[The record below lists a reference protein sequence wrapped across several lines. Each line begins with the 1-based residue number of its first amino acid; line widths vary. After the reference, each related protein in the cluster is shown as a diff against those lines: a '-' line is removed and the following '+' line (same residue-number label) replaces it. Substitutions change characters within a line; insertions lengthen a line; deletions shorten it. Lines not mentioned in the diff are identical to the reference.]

1 MIPRR
6 TFLAATA
13 PLLFSQAAKY
23 APQILSVLPP
33 TPGNPR
39 NTEGDFLPL
48 RDGRILFAYTKFTG
62 GGGDHATA
70 HIAARYSS
78 DLGQTWTPNDVTLLE
93 NEGGLNVMSVSLL
106 RLKKSGRIAFFYLRK
121 DSDTKCAPFLRYSTD
136 EGNTWTRDPVPV
148 IQDNP
153 GYHVLNNDRVIQT
166 SRGRL
171 LAPVALHTTA
181 DGKWTGRGSVRV
193 YMSDDEGQHWRRSPQ
208 ILECPDAANA
218 TGLQEPGVVE
228 LKGGRLMLFC
238 RTALGSQYVS
248 YSTDG
253 GESWT
258 APGPSALVSP
268 VSPASIERIPKT
280 GHLLAVWNDHTQIA
294 PELARRRTPL
304 TLAISRDEGKTWE
317 RKRNILEDPKGWY
330 CYTAIEF
337 VKDRILLGFASGGTD
352 GLKGLS
358 RTQIASIPL
367 QWLYR

>member
-1 MIPRR
+1 MISRR
-6 TFLAATA
+6 TFRAAASPLALCQGAKEA
-13 PLLFSQAAKY
+13 PL
-23 APQILSVLPP
+23 ILPLLPP
-33 TPGNPR
+33 APGNPR

-78 DLGQTWTPNDVTLLE
+78 DFGTTWSSNDVTLLE
-93 NEGGLNVMSVSLL
+93 NEGGMNVMSVSLL

-121 DSDTKCAPFLRYSTD
+121 DSETKCAPFLRYSSD
-136 EGNTWTRDPVPV
+136 EGKTWTREPMAV

-166 SRGRL
+166 SRGL
-171 LAPVALHTTA
+171 LVAPVALHTSA
-181 DGKWTGRGSVRV
+181 EGKWTGRGSVRV
-193 YMSDDEGQHWRRSPQ
+193 YVSDDEGQRWRRTPQ
-208 ILECPDAANA
+208 VIECPDAANA

-228 LKGGRLMLFC
+228 LKDGRLMLFC
-238 RTALGSQYVS
+238 RTALGSQYVC
-248 YSTDG
+248 YSKDA

-258 APGPSALVSP
+258 EPGPSALVSP

-280 GHLLAVWNDHTQIA
+280 GHLLAVWNDHTRIA
-294 PELARRRTPL
+294 PELERRRTPL
-304 TLAISRDEGKTWE
+304 TLAVSRDEGKTWE
-317 RKRNILEDPKGWY
+317 RKRNLLEDPKGWY

-337 VKDRILLGFASGGTD
+337 VKDRILLGFASGGSD
-352 GLKGLS
+352 GLKNLS

-367 QWLYR
+367 RWLYQ